1 MRARSAASWSKSAS
15 ARLAVAETPL
25 LFSPL
30 ALRGVTARNRIVA
43 SPMCQYASVDGA
55 PTDWHLVHFG
65 RFALGGAG
73 IVFCEETAV
82 EPQGRKTYDCAGIYR
97 DDQAAAYRRI
107 ADFIR
112 SMGAVPA
119 IQLGHCGRR
128 AATRGFMEGF
138 APLTEDDARAARP
151 PWQGV
156 SASALAEGPAGIVPR
171 AMDRD
176 DIRRNV
182 AAWRDAARRSVD
194 AGFDLCEIHGAHGYL
209 IHQFLSPVSNRRT
222 DAYGGTREGRMRFA
236 LEVAEAVREAW
247 PADRPLFFRTSAVDG
262 PGGEWAMDDTVA
274 LALALKE
281 RGVDAIDCSSGGIS
295 GDGDLAPV
303 PRVPGFQAGYAS
315 EIRRRC
321 GVPTVAVGLITDA
334 AHAERI
340 LRDGHA
346 DLIALARELMFD
358 PNWPMRAAHELGH
371 RDPFGLLPRS
381 EAFRLRLREAH
392 ARGLEAGSEVS
403 IPFGPGEAVR
413 YSWDTMVA
421 DPRRRRD

>member
-1 MRARSAASWSKSAS
+1 MRARSAASWWKSAS
-15 ARLAVAETPL
+15 ARLEGAETPL

-30 ALRGVTARNRIVA
+30 ELRAVTARNRIVA
-43 SPMCQYASVDGA
+43 SPMCQYASLDGA

-82 EPQGRKTYDCAGIYR
+82 EPRGRKTYDCAGIYR
-97 DDQAAAYRRI
+97 DDHVAAYRRI

-128 AATRGFMEGF
+128 AATQGAMQGF
-138 APLTEDDARAARP
+138 APLTEADARAGRP

-156 SASALAEGPAGIVPR
+156 SASALPDGPAGIVPR

-176 DIRRNV
+176 DIRRNLD
-182 AAWRDAARRSVD
+182 AWRDAARRSAD

-222 DAYGGTREGRMRFA
+222 DAYGGDLEGRMRFA
-236 LEVAEAVREAW
+236 LEVAEAVRAAW
-247 PADRPLFFRTSAVDG
+247 PADRPLFFRTSAVEG
-262 PGGEWAMDDTVA
+262 PGGEWVIEDTLA
-274 LALALKE
+274 LASALKE
-281 RGVDAIDCSSGGIS
+281 RGVDVIDCSSGGIS
-295 GDGDLAPV
+295 GDSALPPV

-315 EIRRRC
+315 VVRRRC

-334 AHAERI
+334 RHAERI

-358 PNWPMRAAHELGH
+358 PNWPLHAARELGH
-371 RDPFGLLPRS
+371 PDPFCLLPPS
-381 EAFRLRLREAH
+381 EAFRLRLREAQ
-392 ARGLEAGSEVS
+392 ARELAPGSDVA
-403 IPFGPGEAVR
+403 IPFGHGETVP
-413 YSWDTMVA
+413 YSWTDLMA
-421 DPRRRRD
+421 DPRHKD